1 MRPYVPAPPYGKFR
15 TVPLREAQAA
25 RTPEPLI
32 SSEAAA
38 RLREQAAGVE
48 DKRLRESILKALEA
62 SEKPGSS
69 KNGKSGL

>member
-1 MRPYVPAPPYGKFR
+1 MFERFAELSLD
-15 TVPLREAQAA
+15 TLRVF
-25 RTPEPLI
+25 
-32 SSEAAA
+32 EAAA

>member
-1 MRPYVPAPPYGKFR
+1 MADFPVFFGFAAVRAAQQA
-15 TVPLREAQAA
+15 AQAA

-62 SEKPGSS
+62 SGKPGSS